1 MEEIKFVFQFIK
13 NLVSWLVMEGVMAII
28 AGVLIFIYPDLL
40 GMLVGALL
48 VISGIGS
55 WALAAKVNRYSKIS
69 IKI

>member
-40 GMLVGALL
+40 GMLIGALL

-55 WALAAKVNRYSKIS
+55 WALAAKDRKSVV
-69 IKI
+69 